1 MGGDHRTAKK
11 RIVVGR
17 LLVKG
22 VVAGDWLGRVGF
34 LVRLGRGGGGWMCIR
49 G

>member
-1 MGGDHRTAKK
+1 MGGDHRAAGR

-22 VVAGDWLGRVGF
+22 VVAGDWQGRRWVEVHTG
-34 LVRLGRGGGGWMCIR
+34 VSIGGGF
-49 G
+49 